1 MNWGTEGE
9 EPKIPKI
16 CEWLKWDYQADA
28 IELLHIFSLI
38 KHTRLMMPSQLAI
51 TWFQLFPQEFCAP
64 PPLCLVVTFCSL
76 NVYKICTYM
85 RVRRPTCHPS
95 TQIIPWMLSL
105 VFVCITAEIPQ
116 IIRSSSGIAIRC
128 SGTKGSKTSIWC
140 CLFSTAVCSWE
151 RKNWNVMEKKWRVT
165 FIGLAPKELSQEAM
179 RTSGIGETTC
189 FWMLLWVACR
199 DDNTGMWYPTSK
211 GRTAEQQL
219 SNYWKLIQC

>member
-1 MNWGTEGE
+1 MWVIEVRLPSRCHRTATY
-9 EPKIPKI
+9 IQSH
-16 CEWLKWDYQADA
+16 QAHTSYDA
-28 IELLHIFSLI
+28 FTTCYNLVPTVSSRVL
-38 KHTRLMMPSQLAI
+38 
-51 TWFQLFPQEFCAP
+51 WP

-116 IIRSSSGIAIRC
+116 IIRNSSGIAIRC